1 MMFTS
6 NCGEFTI
13 KGSAAEIVRKYEG
26 LGYQKEREG
35 DIVQA
40 HIFRQYAEHWK
51 RVQNERGERDN
62 LQEDGGGRDLQ
73 RPRHRNANLRPKTR

>member
-1 MMFTS
+1 MFTS
-6 NCGEFTI
+6 ICGEITLR
-13 KGSAAEIVRKYEG
+13 GSAPEIVRKYEG
-26 LGYQKEREG
+26 MAYGAEREG
-35 DIVQA
+35 DVVQC
-40 HIFRQYAEHWK
+40 HIFRQHAEHWK